1 MPEFIAK
8 CFSLLALFSTSAF
21 AETRQ
26 ADAWIEMSDM
36 CETIVFDQ
44 DEAAFDGF
52 APADPLV
59 NVQGLR
65 EMAVA
70 HASSSLVASAV
81 NDGREWF
88 LCIIASHPKLEVKN
102 AGAVIGTWAGIQFRR
117 SKELGNETVVFDDQ
131 STFAPVRVRCGYKD
145 NITVVMAFQID
156 GEFRVGVTNRLPSQV
171 ANPCQSER

>member
-1 MPEFIAK
+1 MPELIVK
-8 CFSLLALFSTSAF
+8 CFFLLTLFSASAF

-81 NDGREWF
+81 TDESEWF
-88 LCIIASHPKLEVKN
+88 LCVVASSPKLEVKN
-102 AGAVIGTWAGIQFRR
+102 AGAVIGAWTGTQFLRV
-117 SKELGNETVVFDDQ
+117 KEPGNEAVVFDDQ
-131 STFAPVRVRCGYKD
+131 STFAPVRVRCGDKD
-145 NITVVMAFQID
+145 NIAVVMAFEID
-156 GEFRVGVTNRLPSQV
+156 REFRVGVTNRLPSQV